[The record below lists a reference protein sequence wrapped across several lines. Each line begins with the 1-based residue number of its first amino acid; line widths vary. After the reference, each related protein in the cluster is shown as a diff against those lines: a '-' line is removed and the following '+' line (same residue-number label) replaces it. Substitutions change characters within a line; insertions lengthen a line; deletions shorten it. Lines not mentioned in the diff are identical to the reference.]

1 MPNSFGSTHDN
12 VFLPSKIKIV
22 NLRGRPISFSRKTFL
37 AVAILAATLFLLPS
51 LLKTNRIDYN
61 TQVKPILNKKC
72 ISCHGGVKR
81 KAGFSLMTRED
92 ALAPTESGLPAIV
105 PGKPDESEFIRRIES
120 HDPEERMPYHEEP
133 LSSEEISI
141 LKNWIKQGAE
151 WGLHWAY
158 KPVQQPVVPKTQR
171 RLFGLLPPGKNDWV
185 KNDLDWFVFDRLKK
199 EGLKPSEEADK
210 RTLLRRVSLDLI
222 GMPAPDSL
230 AEQFLNDTSSTAYK
244 RLVDSLLVSPRF
256 GERWASVWL
265 DLARYADTKGYE
277 RDAAR
282 FIWRY
287 RDWLIRAFNAD
298 MPYDQFLTEQ
308 LAGDLL
314 PNPSDAQYIATG
326 FHRNTMTN
334 DEGGTD
340 NEEFRVAAVMDRVNT
355 TWEATM
361 GTTFACTQCHGHPYE
376 PFRHE
381 DYYRFMAFFNNT
393 RDEDTWEDYPALRH
407 FTKAADSLKFLELK
421 GWLAGYVSQEKAT
434 EIQLFIKTWQPATY
448 GLAADSFTNCELY
461 DTKWLTMRD
470 RAVCR
475 LKNINLEGKNRLI
488 WRYWTNLNSGR
499 WTVRLDKPDGPVLFS
514 TAVKNTKGKR
524 EIVPTD
530 FQPVG
535 GVHDLW
541 FYYEN
546 PNLKKP
552 EDAGMSFDWF
562 HFTEHFPEKDKK
574 AEADFWQLVR
584 AESAFTP
591 IMLENP
597 KDLAR
602 ETQVFER
609 GNWLVKGQKVEPG
622 VPRIFPQLPENA
634 PNNRLGLAKWL
645 TDKNH
650 PLTARVMVNRLWEQM
665 FGRGLVETLE
675 DFGSQ
680 GIPPTHPELLDWL
693 AWNFSHDYQWSM
705 KRLLREIALSAT
717 YRQSSKTSPE
727 LLERDPDNR
736 LYARSPRV
744 RLNAEQLRDQV
755 LRVSGLLSE
764 KMYGSGVYPFQPA
777 GVWSSPWNGGSWQQS
792 KGEDQYRRAVYTY
805 WKRSSPYPSML
816 TFDGVARE
824 VCVARRIRTNTPLQA
839 LVTLND
845 SVYVEA
851 ARRFALKIS
860 EKSEEKTVE
869 EQISDL
875 YENAVGQPISRP
887 KLESLKKLYA
897 TALQTYRR
905 NPAARSEMTGCDPR
919 HDSPEKAALALVANA
934 VFNLDE
940 FVVKN

>member
-1 MPNSFGSTHDN
+1 M
-12 VFLPSKIKIV
+12 
-22 NLRGRPISFSRKTFL
+22 NLRARIFPKKQLL
-37 AVAILAATLFLLPS
+37 AAALLAATLLVLPAV
-51 LLKTNRIDYN
+51 LKTTQIDFN

-72 ISCHGGVKR
+72 ISCHGGVKQ

-92 ALAPTESGLPAIV
+92 ALTPTESGSPAIV
-105 PGKPDESEFIRRIES
+105 PGKPDESELIRRIAS

-133 LSSEEISI
+133 LSSEEISV
-141 LKNWIKQGAE
+141 LRQWIKEGAE

-158 KPVQQPVVPKTQR
+158 KPVEQVVVPKPSR
-171 RLFGLLPPGKNDWV
+171 RFFGLLPPEKNDWS
-185 KNDLDWFVFDRLKK
+185 KNDLDWFILDRLKK

-210 RTLLRRVSLDLI
+210 NTLLRRASLDLI

-230 AEQFLNDTSSTAYK
+230 AEQFLNDTSSTAYV
-244 RLVDSLLVSPRF
+244 RLVDSLLASPRF

-314 PNPSDAQYIATG
+314 PHPTDAQYIATG

-340 NEEFRVAAVMDRVNT
+340 NEEFRTAAVMDRVNT
-355 TWEATM
+355 TWEAVM

-407 FTKAADSLKFLELK
+407 FTAAADSLKFLELK
-421 GWLAGYVSQEKAT
+421 GWLDGHVSPEKAA
-434 EIQLFIKTWQPATY
+434 EIQLFIKTWQPAY
-448 GLAADSFTNCELY
+448 YSIAADSFINCELY
-461 DTKWLTMRD
+461 DTKWLTMRNH
-470 RAVCR
+470 AVCR
-475 LKNINLEGKNRLI
+475 LKNVNLEGKTHLI
-488 WRYWTNLNSGR
+488 WRYWTNLKGGR
-499 WTVRLDKPDGPVLFS
+499 WTVRLTHPEGPVLFS
-514 TAVKNTKGKR
+514 TVVKNTKGKR
-524 EIVPTD
+524 EIVSTD

-535 GVHDLW
+535 GKHDLW
-541 FYYEN
+541 FHYEN
-546 PNLKKP
+546 PNLKKR

-562 HFTEHFPEKDKK
+562 HFAEPFPASDKK
-574 AEADFWQLVR
+574 AENDFWHLLR
-584 AESAFTP
+584 TESAFSP

-597 KDLAR
+597 ADMAR
-602 ETQVFER
+602 ASHVFER

-622 VPRIFPQLPENA
+622 VPRIFPEFPATA
-634 PNNRLGLAKWL
+634 PKNRLGLAQWL
-645 TDKNH
+645 TDKRN
-650 PLTARVMVNRLWEQM
+650 PLTARVLANRLWEQM
-665 FGRGLVETLE
+665 FGKGLVETLE

-680 GIPPTHPELLDWL
+680 GIAPTHPELLDWL
-693 AWNFSHDYQWSM
+693 AWRLMYDYQWSM
-705 KRLLREIALSAT
+705 KSLLREIALSAT
-717 YRQSSKTSPE
+717 YRQSSETTPG

-736 LYARSPRV
+736 LYARSSRV
-744 RLNAEQLRDQV
+744 RLNAEQLRDQA

-764 KMYGSGVYPFQPA
+764 KMYGTGVMPFQPY
-777 GVWSSPWNGGSWQQS
+777 GVWQSPWNGASWRQS
-792 KGEDQYRRAVYTY
+792 KGEDQYRRAIYTY
-805 WKRSSPYPSML
+805 WKRSSPYPSAL

-839 LVTLND
+839 LVMLND

-851 ARRFALKIS
+851 ARHLALKIK
-860 EKSEEKTVE
+860 EKNEKQSVERQIAQLYEKT
-869 EQISDL
+869 I
-875 YENAVGQPISRP
+875 GQPISAP
-887 KLESLKKLYA
+887 KSESLKKLYF
-897 TALQTYRR
+897 TALQAYQKDPVST
-905 NPAARSEMTGCDPR
+905 AEMTGCDPR
-919 HDSPEKAALALVANA
+919 HDSPETAALILVASA
-934 VFNLDE
+934 IFNLDE
-940 FVVKN
+940 FVVKS